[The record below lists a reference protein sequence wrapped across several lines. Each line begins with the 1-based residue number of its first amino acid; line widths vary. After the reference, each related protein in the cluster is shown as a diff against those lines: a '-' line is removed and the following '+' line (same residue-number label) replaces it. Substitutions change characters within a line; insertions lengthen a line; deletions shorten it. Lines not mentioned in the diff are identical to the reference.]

1 MAWVK
6 TSVHNDPVPAGSPG
20 TVVLTGPGSR
30 QRISYFWT
38 VPRGSKDIR
47 FEIPYIVRTPEAA
60 NAESALRGKY
70 ESEVMDDIRSGV
82 LNFDSNDPNYMNLI
96 EEEVQRRFEADP
108 DYLRIGADGYTVY
121 PRNGIAESLFDPP
134 SQYLNSFETSSYRGS
149 TSYQN
154 YQITLFMCYS
164 HGASLQVFHTNGK
177 LLTGSLLTGYDK
189 SRAGLYDDSH
199 YPANVSQDY
208 TDGRK
213 WFASGLWADF
223 HDFHTVLGHLPPGTP
238 TSSYVWPTP
247 GRTVTPS
254 MVTDVLRELH
264 PNVFG
269 SAFNFDDTS
278 VNQGRGEQIKYDDS
292 TEYTFSVDGEEII
305 WTGCIFGTGPCN
317 FSARAYMLG
326 LYPYLEDIGGGY
338 PVDPIVSRP
347 YEVLRISEAK
357 EDLII
362 GFISDDG
369 GCVYGEWYT
378 DDGTPDPT
386 PDPPPDPPT
395 PDPPTPPEPPTPPTP
410 EPPAYPNQIRYT
422 NLEEVTPVRRGDDI
436 VIPQPY
442 AGIAVFRDGRYI
454 VAGREKGRLV
464 LVGPDDLVISS
475 GDPFSLRHDYDKL
488 ICYGIA
494 MHVSEE
500 SLYLLVGEEGSTDL
514 YITRIEIIGRPS
526 GCSAK
531 CDCDDDCDCT
541 TMSKIPADAVAFQGN
556 YYKVYDQVVTWEEAR
571 IECERLGGHLC
582 TIMSKEENNC
592 VKELVSKA
600 IGTPP
605 SRWYGAWIGCYGD
618 QTQWYWVNGA
628 KVSYTSW
635 TPGQPDYVGS
645 GPVYQGVIMVDG
657 LWHDYS
663 IGGKCN
669 HFVCKWTGYPQPKSI
684 PHDAV
689 KFQRHYYK
697 VYKQNVTWEE
707 ARTLCSNL
715 GGHLAIITSQEEN
728 NLVQSLVSKAIGTPT
743 SHYYGAWI
751 GCERRDNGWYWVD
764 DSKVNYTNWDTGQP
778 DAAGGTEC
786 YGEIIVDGYWNDYH
800 PYTKLDYFVCE
811 WPEIDP
817 GSPRFKWNPAFDI
830 RLPSMTAK
838 NIDYN
843 DFQPIYWGVGYE
855 LGGYSPNGLQWI
867 THLLKKKQPD
877 VINDWSKLHDD
888 LAVNL
893 TQFPMIGPILPE
905 YKPCITGV
913 GARVMVSVV
922 NVQVYQCSFD
932 MKVWYENTASKDE
945 PWRWRNSPSS
955 VRAMWEST
963 LRSILKKRNLIDETK
978 QQTTLDGPGIRTPP
992 VLEDWFP
999 EGKDKS
1005 WWVEPIYT
1013 YNKYGEIVYYHGCWL
1028 HQKVTFQYP
1037 FPASS
1042 VVTVYPDLGMIE
1054 GIAHIGSGTVCA
1066 VPRDVDVTEEF
1077 SWSRYT
1083 KYPASLDADHKD
1095 LNKYM
1100 ATGIMAAEADIDLM
1114 LSPLEYYIPSNVL
1127 AWADGFLPLKWKG
1140 GEVTTITALTQF
1152 MEEYWLDVY
1161 LYQQK
1166 LDPVAYVR
1174 KRQQD
1179 TTFVKLGS
1187 LKENKLCRTRRD
1199 GARKGESAAEDY
1211 VAGPLVYPWSVI
1223 DGIQSACTEI
1233 CSGVMMAV
1241 TPTKI
1246 YRGDVA
1252 LHKFISIYEGRVI
1265 GEGLDIYIGKVLIGK
1280 EKIVKVKLQH
1290 AGYSMMQLKNFKIE
1304 IIADMNFPY
1313 WQYVELSLDKTT
1325 WSRSITWNKRQ
1336 LMPVSELYNAEH
1348 YEFEFWVKV
1357 LCSSTYDDP
1366 KPVKV
1371 KTTYERT
1378 GS

>member
-1 MAWVK
+1 MPTSYTHKQYVSGPNVTKPGIWGAQSCDIECLLPHDPTITANWPSPYCAVFYKIPNGAKNIHFLVK
-6 TSVHNDPVPAGSPG
+6 NVEKGIPIWCFHTDGTMLTGTALSYHCRSGYRYYTPYIDPECWNLPLYNNNIHQIGPLRDDDIPGILFEDETANGVELTPLLSTNCGIWNLITWQSTGLHSLHWLGWFDPVQLMSNNILSFHPNQSMRKIPPGGSGEPNQYYKEWVAYLKTNFSTDYTEG
-20 TVVLTGPGSR
+20 LRVCLT
-30 QRISYFWT
+30 Q
-38 VPRGSKDIR
+38 
-47 FEIPYIVRTPEAA
+47 
-60 NAESALRGKY
+60 ALQVAFP
-70 ESEVMDDIRSGV
+70 SI
-82 LNFDSNDPNYMNLI
+82 FDSNFKIDDSR
-96 EEEVQRRFEADP
+96 V
-108 DYLRIGADGYTVY
+108 
-121 PRNGIAESLFDPP
+121 NGTGQPLFRVD
-134 SQYLNSFETSSYRGS
+134 S
-149 TSYQN
+149 TSYHT
-154 YQITLFMCYS
+154 ITIDNEVI
-164 HGASLQVFHTNGK
+164 Q
-177 LLTGSLLTGYDK
+177 
-189 SRAGLYDDSH
+189 
-199 YPANVSQDY
+199 
-208 TDGRK
+208 
-213 WFASGLWADF
+213 
-223 HDFHTVLGHLPPGTP
+223 
-238 TSSYVWPTP
+238 
-247 GRTVTPS
+247 
-254 MVTDVLRELH
+254 
-264 PNVFG
+264 
-269 SAFNFDDTS
+269 
-278 VNQGRGEQIKYDDS
+278 
-292 TEYTFSVDGEEII
+292 
-305 WTGCIFGTGPCN
+305 WTGE
-317 FSARAYMLG
+317 SS
-326 LYPYLEDIGGGY
+326 GGY
-338 PVDPIVSRP
+338 GDTHWKDAPQPNLADGTHWSN
-347 YEVLRISEAK
+347 ELRIDESHHT
-357 EDLII
+357 LII
-362 GFISDDG
+362 GMIPDISWGYLAEWDEPDDP
-369 GCVYGEWYT
+369 
-378 DDGTPDPT
+378 DDDPPLPPPPT

-395 PDPPTPPEPPTPPTP
+395 PEPPEPPTPPDPDPIVINT

-422 NLEEVTPVRRGDDI
+422 NLEEVTLVRRGDDI

-442 AGIAVFRDGRYI
+442 AGIAVFRDGKYI

-514 YITRIEIIGRPS
+514 YITRIEIIGRTS

-531 CDCDDDCDCT
+531 CNCGENCNC
-541 TMSKIPADAVAFQGN
+541 SNPQGVPSDAKLFNGY
-556 YYKVYDQVVTWEEAR
+556 YYKVYKESLTWEEAKTK
-571 IECERLGGHLC
+571 CEDLGGHLC
-582 TIMSKEENNC
+582 VITSQEENDF
-592 VKELVSKA
+592 VKGLVSEA
-600 IGTPP
+600 IGTP
-605 SRWYGAWIGCYGD
+605 SGKWDGAWIGCYG
-618 QTQWYWVNGA
+618 QSPQWYWLDGS
-628 KVSYTSW
+628 KVGYTSW
-635 TPGQPDYVGS
+635 YPGQPDYVGA
-645 GPVYQGVIMVDG
+645 GPVYNGVIMVSG
-657 LWHDYS
+657 LWHDS
-663 IGGKCN
+663 SAGGK
-669 HFVCKWTGYPQPKSI
+669 YP
-684 PHDAV
+684 
-689 KFQRHYYK
+689 R
-697 VYKQNVTWEE
+697 
-707 ARTLCSNL
+707 
-715 GGHLAIITSQEEN
+715 
-728 NLVQSLVSKAIGTPT
+728 
-743 SHYYGAWI
+743 
-751 GCERRDNGWYWVD
+751 
-764 DSKVNYTNWDTGQP
+764 
-778 DAAGGTEC
+778 
-786 YGEIIVDGYWNDYH
+786 
-800 PYTKLDYFVCE
+800 FVCE
-811 WPEIDP
+811 WPVVDP

-830 RLPSMTAK
+830 KLPSMTAK

-855 LGGYSPNGLQWI
+855 RGGYSPNGLQWI
-867 THLLKKKQPD
+867 THLLRKKQPD

-945 PWRWRNSPSS
+945 PWKWRNSPSS
-955 VRAMWEST
+955 VRAMWSET
-963 LRSILKKRNLIDETK
+963 LRSILKKRNLIDETL

-1140 GEVTTITALTQF
+1140 SEVTTITALTQF
-1152 MEEYWLDVY
+1152 MEEYWLNVY

-1233 CSGVMMAV
+1233 CSGVMMTV

-1252 LHKFISIYEGRVI
+1252 LHKFISIYEDRVI

>member
-1 MAWVK
+1 MALKKVSAGYYNTREDVSLGQHSSNGAAFCFIPKGAKQIRVELPALVLDYDRYDLFVNTYNQHYTEVRTTNPSWAWYQILNEVHTRLAADSRYYDEIAPNLK
-6 TSVHNDPVPAGSPG
+6 IYPTDGVCKSIVGEMNFISPTDFHSSTRDDSHIPDVVIAHNAGNVTSCSLQCCSVDGKLLVG
-20 TVVLTGPGSR
+20 TPLTGRNVS
-30 QRISYFWT
+30 
-38 VPRGSKDIR
+38 
-47 FEIPYIVRTPEAA
+47 
-60 NAESALRGKY
+60 
-70 ESEVMDDIRSGV
+70 
-82 LNFDSNDPNYMNLI
+82 
-96 EEEVQRRFEADP
+96 
-108 DYLRIGADGYTVY
+108 IGDRV
-121 PRNGIAESLFDPP
+121 GI
-134 SQYLNSFETSSYRGS
+134 S
-149 TSYQN
+149 TSYQ
-154 YQITLFMCYS
+154 YTLHPPNVWSF
-164 HGASLQVFHTNGK
+164 AD
-177 LLTGSLLTGYDK
+177 GSTWLK
-189 SRAGLYDDSH
+189 SG
-199 YPANVSQDY
+199 V
-208 TDGRK
+208 
-213 WFASGLWADF
+213 WADWF
-223 HDFHTVLGHLPPGTP
+223 TSNKTPQVSAGTIV
-238 TSSYVWPTP
+238 S
-247 GRTVTPS
+247 G
-254 MVTDVLRELH
+254 TDLSDLLQELH
-264 PNVFG
+264 PDFFKQ
-269 SAFNFDDTS
+269 SFMFDDTTL
-278 VNQGRGEQIKYDDS
+278 NDNAGELVKLNDS
-292 TEYTFSVDGEEII
+292 NEHII
-305 WTGCIFGTGPCN
+305 TTACGTVYWTGNVGGDGPLYPLEY
-317 FSARAYMLG
+317 AYSLG
-326 LYPYLEDIGGGY
+326 LMPFVGHHYGTDPVRGYQEDIGIKSTPYSYMRMDEATDDILIGAVSGGAGY
-338 PVDPIVSRP
+338 SMYAEWYV
-347 YEVLRISEAK
+347 
-357 EDLII
+357 
-362 GFISDDG
+362 DDG
-369 GCVYGEWYT
+369 T
-378 DDGTPDPT
+378 DPSTPDPT
-386 PDPPPDPPT
+386 VPQT
-395 PDPPTPPEPPTPPTP
+395 PDPIIINT

-422 NLEEVTPVRRGDDI
+422 NLEEVTPVHRGDDV
-436 VIPQPY
+436 VIPKPY
-442 AGIAVFRDGRYI
+442 AGIAVFRDGKYI

-592 VKELVSKA
+592 VKELVTKA

-618 QTQWYWVNGA
+618 RTQWYWVNGA

-657 LWHDYS
+657 LWHDDS

-707 ARTLCSNL
+707 ARTLCSDL

-728 NLVQSLVSKAIGTPT
+728 NLVQSLVSKAIGTPLGQW
-743 SHYYGAWI
+743 YGAWI
-751 GCERRDNGWYWVD
+751 GCERRDTGWYWVD
-764 DSKVNYTNWDTGQP
+764 DSKVNYTNWATGQP
-778 DAAGGTEC
+778 DTAGGIEC
-786 YGEIIVDGYWNDYH
+786 YGEMIVDGHWNDY
-800 PYTKLDYFVCE
+800 PPSIKLDYFVCE

-855 LGGYSPNGLQWI
+855 LGGYSPNGLQWV
-867 THLLKKKQPD
+867 THLLRKKQPD
-877 VINDWSKLHDD
+877 VINDWSQLHDD

-893 TQFPMIGPILPE
+893 TDFPTIGPILPE

-932 MKVWYENTASKDE
+932 MKVWYENKRLDDE
-945 PWRWRNSPSS
+945 PSRWTNLPSS
-955 VRAMWEST
+955 IRAMWEAT
-963 LRSILKKRNLIDETK
+963 LRSILKKRGLINETR
-978 QQTTLDGPGIRTPP
+978 QQTTLDGPGVRTPP

-1042 VVTVYPDLGMIE
+1042 VVTVYPDLGMID
-1054 GIAHIGSGTVCA
+1054 GISHIGSGTVCA
-1066 VPRDVDVTEEF
+1066 VPRDMDVREDF
-1077 SWSRYT
+1077 SWAHYRPY
-1083 KYPASLDADHKD
+1083 KASIDADHRD

-1100 ATGIMAAEADIDLM
+1100 ATGIMAAEADIDLL
-1114 LSPLEYYIPSNVL
+1114 LSPLDYYIPSNVL
-1127 AWADGFLPLKWKG
+1127 AWADGIRPLKWKG
-1140 GEVTTITALTQF
+1140 SEVTTITALTEF
-1152 MEEYWLDVY
+1152 MEWFWLDVY

-1174 KRQQD
+1174 KQQQD
-1179 TTFVKLGS
+1179 TTLVKMGS
-1187 LKENKLCRTRRD
+1187 LKENKLCKTRRD
-1199 GARKGESAAEDY
+1199 GSRSGTSSAEDY
-1211 VAGPLVYPWSVI
+1211 KAGSLVYPWSTI
-1223 DGIQSACTEI
+1223 DGVQSACTEI
-1233 CSGVMMAV
+1233 CSGVVMAV

-1246 YRGDVA
+1246 YRGDIA
-1252 LHKFISIYEGRVI
+1252 LHKFVSIYEGRVL

-1304 IIADMNFPY
+1304 IIPDMNFPY
-1313 WQYVELSLDKTT
+1313 WQYVELSLDQTT
-1325 WSRSITWNKRQ
+1325 WSESITWNKRQ

-1357 LCSSTYDDP
+1357 LCSSPYEDP